1 MAEKNVDVQ
10 ETKGTHDVLARAYAD
25 MQAGNAAGFGA
36 LGVDMSSG
44 SAADVFAGNASRYAS
59 DVALNSYQKNV
70 TEWETRQNVNGRRL
84 WRRRKKPVR

>member
-25 MQAGNAAGFGA
+25 MQAGR
-36 LGVDMSSG
+36 
-44 SAADVFAGNASRYAS
+44 AADVE
-59 DVALNSYQKNV
+59 LNKYQKEV
-70 TEWETRQNVNGRRL
+70 AEWESRQNVNGRRL

>member
-44 SAADVFAGNASRYAS
+44 SAADVE
-59 DVALNSYQKNV
+59 LNKYQKEV
-70 TEWETRQNVNGRRL
+70 AEWESRQNVNGRRVRR
-84 WRRRKKPVR
+84 RRRKPVR